1 MQIKDRPEFGNK
13 PKPLS
18 FPASTTVAD
27 AVSAMSRLNYGSVVV
42 ADSNGK
48 LEGLVTERDIMKRL
62 VNEGLDAKKTTLNEI
77 MTSDLRT
84 AKETDDVRDWLRA
97 MSNERFRRVPVVD
110 DEGHI
115 QAIMT
120 QGDFVSYTW
129 PELIYQ
135 AKEMT
140 VKTVSNNS
148 QLALIAGGIAI
159 YTIVLIFALA
169 AIF

>member
-13 PKPLS
+13 PKPLT
-18 FPASTTVAD
+18 FPASTTVAE

-42 ADSNGK
+42 AEEGGK

-62 VNEGLDAKKTTLNEI
+62 VNEGLDAKTTKLSEI
-77 MTSDLRT
+77 MTSELRT

-110 DEGHI
+110 EKGHI

>member
-1 MQIKDRPEFGNK
+1 MQIKDRPEYHNK

-18 FPASTTVAD
+18 FPASTLVPEAVA
-27 AVSAMSRLNYGSVVV
+27 AMSRLNYGSVVV
-42 ADSNGK
+42 ADADGK

-62 VNEGLDAKKTTLNEI
+62 VNEGRDPKKTTLSDI

-110 DEGHI
+110 DSGHI
-115 QAIMT
+115 KAIMT

-135 AKEMT
+135 AKDLT

-148 QLALIAGGIAI
+148 QLAIIAGGIAI

-169 AIF
+169 AMF